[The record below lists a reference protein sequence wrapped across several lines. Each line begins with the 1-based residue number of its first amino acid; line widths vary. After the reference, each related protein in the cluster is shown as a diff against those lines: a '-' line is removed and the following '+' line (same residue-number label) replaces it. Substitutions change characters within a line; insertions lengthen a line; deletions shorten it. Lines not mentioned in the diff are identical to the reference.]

1 MTSLVRSAEFQRK
14 AGIVAG
20 FAWLLAMAGLTL
32 AACLSGGCGPSALAV
47 HAGVAD
53 ATGEAISAAGAELLE
68 HRERALHE
76 AIDSAPTRE
85 VAEHGV
91 EVVRE
96 RYEPALLA
104 YDALRL
110 AHDAYVDVLVLAAAG
125 DVDDPARWARI
136 AARVVVAW
144 QTWAETGRAL
154 AIDVPAPPAM
164 LLSVAVLAGG
174 ANVAE

>member
-1 MTSLVRSAEFQRK
+1 MTATLRSAEFQRK
-14 AGIVAG
+14 AGIAAG
-20 FAWLLAMAGLTL
+20 IAWLVSMAGLTL
-32 AACLSGGCGPSALAV
+32 AACLSGGCGSSALAV

-53 ATGEAISAAGAELLE
+53 ATGEAITAAGAELLE

-76 AIDSAPTRE
+76 AIDAAPTRE
-85 VAEHGV
+85 VAEQGV

-96 RYEPALLA
+96 RYEPAVLA

-144 QTWAETGRAL
+144 QAWAETGRAL
-154 AIDVPAPPAM
+154 ALDVPAPPAM
-164 LLSVAVLAGG
+164 LLSMAVLAGG
-174 ANVAE
+174 SDVAE

>member
-1 MTSLVRSAEFQRK
+1 MTATLRSAEFQRK
-14 AGIVAG
+14 AGIAAG
-20 FAWLLAMAGLTL
+20 IAWLVSMAGLTL
-32 AACLSGGCGPSALAV
+32 AACLSGGCGASALAV

-53 ATGEAISAAGAELLE
+53 ATGEAITAAGAELLE

-76 AIDSAPTRE
+76 AIDAAPTRE
-85 VAEHGV
+85 VAEQGV

-96 RYEPALLA
+96 RYEPAVLA

-144 QTWAETGRAL
+144 QAWAETGRAL
-154 AIDVPAPPAM
+154 ALDVPAPPAM
-164 LLSVAVLAGG
+164 LLSMAVLAGG
-174 ANVAE
+174 SDVAE

>member
-1 MTSLVRSAEFQRK
+1 MTATLRSAEFQRK
-14 AGIVAG
+14 AGIAAG
-20 FAWLLAMAGLTL
+20 IAWLVSMAGLTL
-32 AACLSGGCGPSALAV
+32 AACLSGGCGASALAV

-53 ATGEAISAAGAELLE
+53 ATGEAITAAGAELLE

-76 AIDSAPTRE
+76 AIDAAPTRE
-85 VAEHGV
+85 VAEQGV

-96 RYEPALLA
+96 RYEPAVLA

-144 QTWAETGRAL
+144 QAWAETGRAL

-174 ANVAE
+174 SDVAE

>member
-1 MTSLVRSAEFQRK
+1 MTAMLRSAEFQRR

-53 ATGEAISAAGAELLE
+53 ATGEAITAAGVELLE
-68 HRERALHE
+68 ERERAIHD

-91 EVVRE
+91 VVAQD
-96 RYEPALLA
+96 RYAPALLA

-144 QTWAETGRAL
+144 QAWAETGRAL
-154 AIDVPAPPAM
+154 ALDVPAPPAM

-174 ANVAE
+174 SDVAE

>member
-1 MTSLVRSAEFQRK
+1 MTATLRSAEFQRK

-32 AACLSGGCGPSALAV
+32 AACLSGGCGSSALAV

-53 ATGEAISAAGAELLE
+53 ATGEAITAAGAELLE

-76 AIDSAPTRE
+76 AIDAAPTRE
-85 VAEHGV
+85 VAEQGV

-96 RYEPALLA
+96 RYESAVLA

-144 QTWAETGRAL
+144 QAWAETGRAL
-154 AIDVPAPPAM
+154 ALDVPAPPAM

-174 ANVAE
+174 ADVAE